1 MNTGT
6 NQVEPRLRE
15 PGDSALD
22 LTPIALKSADIPD
35 LHLEH
40 HPRVSAAEA
49 GALLHERP
57 GASFW
62 IPATGEFL
70 LVGRWR
76 HRSELST
83 VHTFGAFANEPV
95 LVDAV
100 MDHARASGQAG
111 LVVVDI
117 NETRQPSFYVRHGLR
132 RIEDIVTY
140 EHRRPSRLVS
150 AARPT
155 ALDFHRVDG
164 ADPDLLAAV
173 LDLDHAAFPW
183 FWRNSRAEFQAYFDY
198 PGVEVWAGLRNAEV
212 VAYAGST
219 HYLRWG
225 HLDRIATRPDLQGTG
240 IGRIMLARAAEV
252 MLERGC
258 RRLALSTQKDN
269 LRSRDL
275 YQRSGFVRT
284 PQDDYGIFV
293 APFDESLIYAGMS
306 R

>member
-1 MNTGT
+1 MNPGLNRTGAMT
-6 NQVEPRLRE
+6 
-15 PGDSALD
+15 ALD
-22 LTPIALKSADIPD
+22 LVPVQLAPADVPMLRLD
-35 LHLEH
+35 D
-40 HPRVSAAEA
+40 HPRATAAEA
-49 GALLHERP
+49 LALLAERP

-76 HRSELST
+76 HRAELCT

-95 LVDAV
+95 LMDAV
-100 MDHARASGQAG
+100 MAHARQSGQAG

-117 NETRQPSFYVRHGLR
+117 NETRQPVFYMRHGLR

-140 EHRRPSRLVS
+140 EHRRPSRLF
-150 AARPT
+150 AAPLRVQIEYR
-155 ALDFHRVDG
+155 RVDG
-164 ADPDLLAAV
+164 ADRGLLAGV
-173 LDLDHAAFPW
+173 LALDHAAFPW
-183 FWRNSRAEFQAYFDY
+183 FWRNSREEFQAYFDY
-198 PGVEVWAGLRNAEV
+198 PGVEVWAGLRDHEV
-212 VAYAGST
+212 VAYVGST

-225 HLDRIATRPDLQGTG
+225 HVDRIATRPDLQGTG
-240 IGRIMLARAAEV
+240 IGRAMLARAAEV

-258 RRLALSTQKDN
+258 RRLALSTQHDN

-275 YQRSGFVRT
+275 YQRSGFTRT

-293 APFDESLIYAGMS
+293 APFDESLIYAGMA